1 MGSFD
6 ADGGFEV
13 RGQVVFDV
21 AWQHSVRDPGK
32 DTASI
37 LSSRGIYFQFF
48 FFCKKLVISL
58 K

>member
-1 MGSFD
+1 MESFD

-13 RGQVVFDV
+13 RGHVVFDV
-21 AWQHSVRDPGK
+21 ARLHSVRDPAK

-37 LSSRGIYFQFF
+37 LSNRGIYFQV